1 MSNILILDI
10 GKTNIKV
17 HVLDEHLESRFEK
30 TRRNAVVENP
40 LYPHFDVDAI
50 WDWFCEAVRE
60 VSDAFS
66 ITAISVT
73 THGATAALVDRQG
86 SGNGLVLPIL
96 DYEYAGPDAITGDYT
111 GVRPDFS
118 ETRSPDLSAGLNLGR
133 QLYWLQQRFPQA
145 FGQATDIL
153 LYPQYWVWRMTG
165 ERCAERTS
173 LGCHTDLWAP
183 ERNDYSSLVDRMG
196 WRALFP
202 ELKTADSLVGPVC
215 SDFIAR
221 TGLPASCQVAVGIH
235 DSNASYLRYLL
246 QNDGQPFSV
255 ISTGTWAI
263 TMTNS
268 GGNAELDESRDMLM
282 NVDCRGTPVPCARF
296 MGGREYEAICY
307 RLGSYPEEPFSVE
320 DIDTV
325 LADAVYALPQFC
337 DTSGPFSGTP
347 GRIVGSID
355 RINGAALA
363 SVYSALMLDLE
374 LDLLK
379 ARGAVFVEGA
389 FLKNSLLC

>member
-118 ETRSPDLSAGLNLGR
+118 ETRSPVGG
-133 QLYWLQQRFPQA
+133 
-145 FGQATDIL
+145 
-153 LYPQYWVWRMTG
+153 
-165 ERCAERTS
+165 
-173 LGCHTDLWAP
+173 P
-183 ERNDYSSLVDRMG
+183 E
-196 WRALFP
+196 P
-202 ELKTADSLVGPVC
+202 
-215 SDFIAR
+215 
-221 TGLPASCQVAVGIH
+221 
-235 DSNASYLRYLL
+235 
-246 QNDGQPFSV
+246 
-255 ISTGTWAI
+255 
-263 TMTNS
+263 
-268 GGNAELDESRDMLM
+268 
-282 NVDCRGTPVPCARF
+282 
-296 MGGREYEAICY
+296 
-307 RLGSYPEEPFSVE
+307 
-320 DIDTV
+320 
-325 LADAVYALPQFC
+325 
-337 DTSGPFSGTP
+337 
-347 GRIVGSID
+347 
-355 RINGAALA
+355 GAAIVLVAATVSPGVRA
-363 SVYSALMLDLE
+363 SHRYSVVPPILGVAD
-374 LDLLK
+374 D
-379 ARGAVFVEGA
+379 R
-389 FLKNSLLC
+389 